1 MVNPL
6 GRAAGLSATLIMVS
20 AHALEE
26 PMIYGL
32 NVEQL
37 EWRSADGGAGLVKW
51 NGEFLVGSDER
62 KWVLRNQAELEIDE
76 NVFES
81 FETYGL
87 LRFPMTRFYDVE
99 VGLRADTPE
108 DLERLYG
115 VIGVRGTGPYFVET
129 GVQLS
134 IAEYSSARLEFEYE
148 APFLFGSTLIPSV
161 ELDIPLNDDPETDVG
176 AWGASVEIGARAAFS
191 LGYGWSAH
199 AGIHYERVTG
209 ATRDIVKSKQGE
221 VDDLRFVAGV
231 SFMF

>member
-108 DLERLYG
+108 DLERLY
-115 VIGVRGTGPYFVET
+115 
-129 GVQLS
+129 
-134 IAEYSSARLEFEYE
+134 RLFSQVD
-148 APFLFGSTLIPSV
+148 AL
-161 ELDIPLNDDPETDVG
+161 
-176 AWGASVEIGARAAFS
+176 ASVRKA
-191 LGYGWSAH
+191 W
-199 AGIHYERVTG
+199 
-209 ATRDIVKSKQGE
+209 
-221 VDDLRFVAGV
+221 
-231 SFMF
+231 